1 MDWNRRHCARRGH
14 YLFNPDEKQYREQL
28 TTETPAGQAWR
39 CLRCGDF
46 SLATPKH
53 SGPVADIPVVLRDK
67 ALRSRLIMRLLAVER
82 FLRFLLVGLAAVAV
96 WKFSDSQQALSD
108 LFNQDLTIFRPVAQH
123 WSYDLDNSPIVI
135 TIQKAFSFK
144 RSTLELAAGALALYA
159 VIELVE
165 GVGLWLVKRWGE
177 YFAMVATSLFL
188 PVEIYELTEKLSVFK
203 SATLALNIAAVVYLL
218 LSKRLFGLRGG
229 REAYERALTSDSLL
243 DLGLV
248 ATPETGV
255 IDAPEAEPGAQAQAG
270 AQVGAQA
277 GPYSASEPQSTL
289 PSGPGA
295 DLAAG

>member
-14 YLFNPDEKQYREQL
+14 YLFNPDEPEYRDRL
-28 TTETPAGQAWR
+28 VAETPAGLAWR

-46 SLATPKH
+46 TLAVPTNAG
-53 SGPVADIPVVLRDK
+53 SVAQLPVILRDK

-82 FLRFLLVGLAAVAV
+82 FLRFLLVGLGAVAV
-96 WKFSDSQQALSD
+96 WKFADSQQSLSD

-123 WSYDLDNSPIVI
+123 WSYDLDNSPVVI

-144 RSTLELAAGALALYA
+144 RSTLMLAAGALAAYA
-159 VIELVE
+159 VIELIE

-203 SATLALNIAAVVYLL
+203 TATLILNLAAVVYLL

-229 REAYERALTSDSLL
+229 REAYERELTSSSLL
-243 DLGLV
+243 DL
-248 ATPETGV
+248 P
-255 IDAPEAEPGAQAQAG
+255 APEAATATLPA
-270 AQVGAQA
+270 
-277 GPYSASEPQSTL
+277 PSSEPPSMPL
-289 PSGPGA
+289 PEPDARAELGSGLVEGTVGEG
-295 DLAAG
+295 AAG